1 MENIVGGGKRYS
13 PLHKFFHFDI
23 DYNIVVDDRIMLSL
37 LQGMFINIANLTH
50 SSKKIYT
57 PCFPIKKIDAKVNM
71 DSLLKSTSKF
81 VFYEELFMFNKSSKV
96 LKLNMC
102 NQIPFH
108 MIEEI
113 KELYKDYMT
122 KCFIEKKM
130 ISSKADSF
138 MNFKRNKHHKKHKG
152 KRHTRKLKRK
162 KHRYSKKKRYN
173 RKK

>member
-1 MENIVGGGKRYS
+1 
-13 PLHKFFHFDI
+13 
-23 DYNIVVDDRIMLSL
+23 MLLNSL
-37 LQGMFINIANLTH
+37 LKSTNLGPLILCTLIANLTH

-122 KCFIEKKM
+122 KCFIDKKM
-130 ISSKADSF
+130 ISSREDSF
-138 MNFKRNKHHKKHKG
+138 MNFKRNKQHNKHNKHKG

-162 KHRYSKKKRYN
+162 KHKYSKKKRYN